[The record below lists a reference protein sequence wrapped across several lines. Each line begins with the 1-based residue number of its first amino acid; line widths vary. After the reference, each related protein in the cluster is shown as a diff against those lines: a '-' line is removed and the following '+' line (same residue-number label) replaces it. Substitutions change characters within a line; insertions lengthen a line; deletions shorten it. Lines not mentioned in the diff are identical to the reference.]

1 MLPFRCIVWTML
13 WFATSVATSGMFNK
27 QSESVKE
34 QIAAVELALDA
45 LPKESLSLAPW
56 TLGYRSGVFQDPEIE
71 IEIRVEFENPAKVDL
86 AVLMPATF
94 TEDGRH
100 LEPFVFPQRFKIECL
115 YPDGSKEIAVDHRNS
130 DYEIEGVAP
139 QLFKLPSERAASG
152 LLLTV
157 TKLSSNTTW
166 VAGRYRLAL
175 GELFVFSGNWNVA
188 LNQPVNASSVANYSH
203 IWSVNGLVD
212 GFSLFSPINRSPDN
226 PNLVPLRLRNL
237 DHVELIFDLGE
248 VYEIDEYHFWPL
260 VHDLQFNYPPSS
272 GIGFPRGIQIETA
285 LQSDFSDARLTFQNK
300 EVFPAVGS
308 NPLMLRTA
316 RQPARYVKVSL
327 NNIVYDYRIN
337 IPELIVDEIEIF
349 RRGELIS
356 DGIIPNVAE
365 ASIATEELEALTDG
379 RTTEGQILSLKQW
392 LIDFSRRVELERKL
406 VMLKRDLEVAE
417 SVERA
422 RIVYI
427 LIAAVAVI
435 FLLVLLIWLVY
446 LISERRWDRVRERIA
461 ADLHD
466 DLGANMISVA
476 HSVELMQHSIEQP
489 SDQQKRLLGNAIHT
503 AHKTAEDTRQIV
515 RLLERNKSGITWTE
529 TLQETVESLLPDIKY
544 SIQMNE
550 KRAFN
555 QLNAVR
561 QWDLLLFIKEGL
573 NNVVKHANAE
583 KVVLTLERHEGRLR
597 VIIEDDG
604 DGIDDTNLPVRHLEN
619 RAKFVKGTFCLETKV
634 GRGTR
639 IILELK

>member
-1 MLPFRCIVWTML
+1 MLPFRCVVWTML
-13 WFATSVATSGMFNK
+13 LFSTFVASGMFYNDSQAVK
-27 QSESVKE
+27 Q
-34 QIAAVELALDA
+34 QIAAVESELDA

-56 TLGYRSGVFQDPEIE
+56 TLGYRSGVFQNPEVEIE
-71 IEIRVEFENPAKVDL
+71 LMVEFENPAKVDL

-100 LEPFVFPQRFKIECL
+100 LEPFVFPQRFMIECL

-139 QLFKLPSERAASG
+139 QLFNLPSERPASG
-152 LLLTV
+152 LILTV
-157 TKLSSNTTW
+157 TKLSKNSTW
-166 VAGRYRLAL
+166 VAGRHRLAL

-188 LNQPVNASSVANYSH
+188 LNQLVSASSVANYSH

-212 GFSLFSPINRSPDN
+212 GFSLFSPINRSPEN

-237 DHVELIFDLGE
+237 DYVELIFDLGE

-285 LQSDFSDARLTFQNK
+285 LRSDFSDARLTFENR

-316 RQPARYVKVSL
+316 RQKARYVKVSL

-337 IPELIVDEIEIF
+337 LPELIVDEIEIF
-349 RRGELIS
+349 SRGELVS
-356 DGIIPNVAE
+356 SGIVPSVAE
-365 ASIATEELEALTDG
+365 ASIAAEELEALTDG
-379 RTTEGQILSLKQW
+379 RTTEGQILSLRQW
-392 LIDFSRRVELERKL
+392 LIDFTRRVELEREL
-406 VMLKRDLEVAE
+406 VLLKRDLEVTE

-427 LIAAVAVI
+427 LIAALAMIV
-435 FLLVLLIWLVY
+435 LLVLLVWLVY

-466 DLGANMISVA
+466 DLGANIISVA
-476 HSVELMQHSIEQP
+476 HSVELMQHSIERP

-515 RLLERNKSGITWTE
+515 RLLERNKSGTIWTE
-529 TLQETVESLLPDIKY
+529 TLRETVESLLPDKQY
-544 SIQMNE
+544 SLQISE

-573 NNVVKHANAE
+573 NNIVKHANAE
-583 KVVLTLERHEGRLR
+583 KVIIGLDRHQGKLR
-597 VIIEDDG
+597 VLIEDDG
-604 DGIDDTNLPVRHLEN
+604 DGICNECLPVRHLES
-619 RAKFVKGTFCLETKV
+619 RSKLVKGEFYLETEV